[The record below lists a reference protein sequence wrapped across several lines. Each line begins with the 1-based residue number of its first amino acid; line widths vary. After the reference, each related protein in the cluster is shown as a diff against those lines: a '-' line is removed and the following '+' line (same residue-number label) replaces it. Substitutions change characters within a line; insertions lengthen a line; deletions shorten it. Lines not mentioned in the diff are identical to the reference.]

1 VITRFDHAVIAVADL
16 HRAIEAYR
24 ALGFDVFPGGRHEH
38 RGTHNA
44 LIRFGGAD
52 YVELLGVYDSERAIE
67 SGLNGRT
74 LAEFL
79 RHREGGLVGHCYATD
94 DIEAEADRTRE
105 AGLEM
110 VGPFEMKRERP
121 DGRALTWRLL
131 VPVDIPWRRRWPF
144 FIGWDDPDEVR
155 LAVEGVGDH
164 PNGARSVSGVAVA
177 VKDLEEAVRLYSI
190 LFGLEPSRRDEI
202 TDLAARRASFD
213 VRGFAIDLLSPAG
226 NGPVH
231 EMLERDSEGP
241 FEVQIEV
248 EDLMRARL
256 ALSGF
261 EFLENAADGEL
272 RPPPDASLGVRLV
285 FTEQAEPVD
294 PLGRLR

>member
-1 VITRFDHAVIAVADL
+1 MITRFDHAVIAVADL
-16 HRAIEAYR
+16 ERATEAYS
-24 ALGFDVFPGGRHEH
+24 ALGFDVSPGGRHEH

-52 YVELLGVYDSERAIE
+52 YVELLGVYDPERALQ

-74 LAEFL
+74 LAEFV
-79 RHREGGLVGHCYATD
+79 RERQGGLVGHCYATD
-94 DIEAEADRTRE
+94 DIEAEAERTRE

-110 VGPFEMKRERP
+110 VGPFEMRRERP

-131 VPVDIPWRRRWPF
+131 VPEDIPWRRRWPF
-144 FIGWDDPDEVR
+144 FIEWDTPDQER

-190 LFGLEPSRRDEI
+190 LFDLEPFREDEV

-213 VRGFAIDLLSPAG
+213 VRGVTIDLLSPFG
-226 NGPVH
+226 NGPVQ
-231 EMLERDSEGP
+231 EMLERDGEGP
-241 FEVQIEV
+241 FEVKLAV
-248 EDLMRARL
+248 EDLARSRL
-256 ALSGF
+256 ALSEV
-261 EFLENAADGEL
+261 EFTENAAQGEL
-272 RPPPDASLGVRLV
+272 RPPTEASLGARLL
-285 FTEQAEPVD
+285 FTEQA
-294 PLGRLR
+294 

>member
-1 VITRFDHAVIAVADL
+1 MITRFDHAVIAGADL
-16 HRAIEAYR
+16 YRAIESYR

-74 LAEFL
+74 LAEFV

-144 FIGWDDPDEVR
+144 FIEWDDPDEVR

-164 PNGARSVSGVAVA
+164 PNGARSVSSVAVA
-177 VKDLEEAVRLYSI
+177 VRDLEEAVRLNSI
-190 LFGLEPSRRDEI
+190 LFGMEPSRRDEI

-231 EMLERDSEGP
+231 EMLERDGEGP
-241 FEVQIEV
+241 FEVKIEV
-248 EDLMRARL
+248 EDLMKTRL

-261 EFLENAADGEL
+261 ESMENAAHGEL

-285 FTEQAEPVD
+285 FTEQT
-294 PLGRLR
+294 GS